1 MGGLSRDDQAE
12 QAAKRMI
19 EYYRELE
26 MIVALLVAAH
36 GERHEGGARYIL
48 NDEDA
53 WRLRRDIGTPEPV
66 VIMTHEADAAQYV
79 IDVL

>member
-1 MGGLSRDDQAE
+1 MDPAE
-12 QAAKRMI
+12 EAAKRMI
-19 EYYRELE
+19 EYFKELE
-26 MIVALLVAAH
+26 MVVALLVARH

-53 WRLRRDIGTPEPV
+53 WALRRYIATVEPV
-66 VIMTHEADAAQYV
+66 VIMTHELERARYV